1 MSRYYLLTRERELQ
15 AIESLKSALRA
26 IANMQIKED
35 TDRGEVLTLCMSIAQ
50 IELEKQEIREGE
62 K

>member
-1 MSRYYLLTRERELQ
+1 MSRYYLLSREKELK
-15 AIESLKSALRA
+15 AIESLKSALWA
-26 IANMQIKED
+26 IANMQIQED
-35 TDRGEVLTLCMSIAQ
+35 TDKGEVLALCMAIAQ